1 MEANRTEQGESPVPI
16 HKKPFLA
23 ALPPAPPPRLAAD
36 GPPPIR
42 MAANENPLGP
52 SPRAVAAVQAAIN
65 EIHRYPDAGGAALRY
80 ALATRNDLS
89 PEHVMLGNGSDELIM
104 LICHAMLGEGD
115 EAVLAQGS
123 FISYA
128 RRIQAQGAIARQIP
142 LREMTHDLPAMAAAI
157 TPRTR
162 LMFVCNPNN
171 PTGTTVGAAEMA
183 AFLAHVPDD
192 VLVVVDEAYIEFV
205 TRPDFPDLLPLIR
218 NGRDNLLLLR
228 TFAKIH
234 GLAGLRLGY
243 AFGAPDLI
251 AYLERA
257 RPVFNVNALAQ
268 IAGLAALDDTDHLAR
283 SLAHANA
290 SRTRLTSALRALGL
304 TVIPGET
311 NFIAVAVHDDQAIAA
326 TLAQR
331 GVLVTPLTGW
341 GLPGWIRISFG
352 TEEENDACI
361 AALQAAVSASQA
373 CS

>member
-1 MEANRTEQGESPVPI
+1 
-16 HKKPFLA
+16 
-23 ALPPAPPPRLAAD
+23 
-36 GPPPIR
+36 

-52 SPRAVAAVQAAIN
+52 SPRAVAAVQAALA
-65 EIHRYPDAGGAALRY
+65 ELHRYPDAGGAALKH
-80 ALATRNDLS
+80 ALAARAKLA
-89 PEHVMLGNGSDELIM
+89 PESVMLGNGSDELIM

-115 EAVLAQGS
+115 EAVLAHGS

-142 LREMTHDLPAMAAAI
+142 LRDMTHDLPAMAAAI
-157 TPRTR
+157 TPYTR
-162 LMFVCNPNN
+162 LVFVCNPNN
-171 PTGTTVGAAEMA
+171 PTGTTVGEAELL
-183 AFLAHVPDD
+183 AFLDQVPED

-218 NGRDNLLLLR
+218 AGRDNLLLLR

-268 IAGLAALDDTDHLAR
+268 IAGLAALDDADHLAR
-283 SLAHANA
+283 SLAHAA
-290 SRTRLTSALRALGL
+290 HSRTVLSEGLRALGL

-311 NFIAVAVHDDQAIAA
+311 NFVAVAVPDDQA
-326 TLAQR
+326 LA
-331 GVLVTPLTGW
+331 
-341 GLPGWIRISFG
+341 
-352 TEEENDACI
+352 
-361 AALQAAVSASQA
+361 AALVSAVYW
-373 CS
+373 

>member
-1 MEANRTEQGESPVPI
+1 
-16 HKKPFLA
+16 
-23 ALPPAPPPRLAAD
+23 
-36 GPPPIR
+36 

-65 EIHRYPDAGGAALRY
+65 EIHRYPDAGGAALRH
-80 ALATRNDLS
+80 ALATRNNLS

-123 FISYA
+123 FVSYA

-142 LREMTHDLPAMAAAI
+142 LREMTHDLPAMVAAI
-157 TPRTR
+157 TARTR